1 MGVHFSVRDLKTNL
15 FLIENLEY
23 RTVLFFARTLLFPSL
38 FIFGLVV
45 LTAFLCILNV
55 MSLTAWERTLCG
67 TEHCVVEHTVPQLP
81 DDANSPHPPPL
92 STHIPKH
99 SQVLRQSGKTKIYEK
114 HTHARA
120 KPKSKQALSSSE
132 YSADQIGF
140 HF

>member
-1 MGVHFSVRDLKTNL
+1 MGVHFSVRILKTNL
-15 FLIENLEY
+15 FLIDA
-23 RTVLFFARTLLFPSL
+23 FFSPRTLLFPSL
-38 FIFGLVV
+38 FLFGLVVV
-45 LTAFLCILNV
+45 LTAFVCILNV
-55 MSLTAWERTLCG
+55 MSLTAWERTLCR

-92 STHIPKH
+92 SAHIPKH

-114 HTHARA
+114 HTHGRA
-120 KPKSKQALSSSE
+120 KSKSKQPLSSCE